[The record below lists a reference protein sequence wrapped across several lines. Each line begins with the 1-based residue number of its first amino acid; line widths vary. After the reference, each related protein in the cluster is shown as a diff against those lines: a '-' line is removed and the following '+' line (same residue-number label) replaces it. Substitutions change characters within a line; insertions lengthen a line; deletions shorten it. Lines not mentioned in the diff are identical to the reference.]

1 MMKYL
6 HSEKITILDLPLSF
20 SDDNIISYLKQRTH
34 IKLQTNVMYGKV
46 VNEDNSL
53 STFENG
59 DRFLYANAG
68 IIPPLP
74 ERPVIGGHKCRIFHK
89 I

>member
-1 MMKYL
+1 MPNTV
-6 HSEKITILDLPLSF
+6 E
-20 SDDNIISYLKQRTH
+20 RV
-34 IKLQTNVMYGKV
+34 KLQPNVMNGKV

-53 STFENG
+53 TFENG

-68 IIPPLP
+68 AIPPLP
-74 ERPVIGGHKCRIFHK
+74 ERTVIGRHKVEFFIRISIINVTDAGNQIIKLRTSNDVQH